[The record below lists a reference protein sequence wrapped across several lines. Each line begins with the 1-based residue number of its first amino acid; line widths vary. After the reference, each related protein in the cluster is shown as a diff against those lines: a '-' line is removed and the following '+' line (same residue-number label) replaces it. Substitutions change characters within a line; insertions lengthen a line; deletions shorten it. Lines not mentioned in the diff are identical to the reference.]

1 LADNINKNGTII
13 NSKRIKN
20 ATVQGSGSLGP
31 GAGIFS
37 PKNLPTNP
45 FGFGPNG

>member
-1 LADNINKNGTII
+1 MNKNGQAIT
-13 NSKRIKN
+13 SKRGKN
-20 ATVQGSGSLGP
+20 STVIGSGSLGP

-45 FGFGPNG
+45 FGFGLNG